1 MSNNLGVGVSYI
13 LSGLVTHQDTEDP
26 TVHKSQMVLLLTI
39 YRYLGLTDRQHNS
52 INPRVV

>member
-39 YRYLGLTDRQHNS
+39 YRYFGMTELAEF
-52 INPRVV
+52 NPRVV

>member
-39 YRYLGLTDRQHNS
+39 YRCFGITDNR
-52 INPRVV
+52 